1 MAKDGE
7 VLPQQPGCENEGE
20 VNPTSHYHLHLH
32 DPKLRPAE
40 IDAYRRLAA
49 EAGIDFAEKV
59 LASNERC
66 DTREMRSMVVGM
78 VTAGVILVSLIV
90 AVTASIIL
98 LGWWQSLLVAF
109 ILLGAGLV
117 LRVLLTGQWSDTSW
131 FGQFISGNNKPSDDS
146 DSK

>member
-1 MAKDGE
+1 
-7 VLPQQPGCENEGE
+7 
-20 VNPTSHYHLHLH
+20 
-32 DPKLRPAE
+32 
-40 IDAYRRLAA
+40 
-49 EAGIDFAEKV
+49 
-59 LASNERC
+59 
-66 DTREMRSMVVGM
+66 MVVGM
-78 VTAGVILVSLIV
+78 VTAGVILVSLIA